1 MREWPLNPPSRFN
14 PSLSPANGGCLKQP
28 SKFPSRSLRSLGAL
42 LRFGPGSGNSIEA
55 EAGGFPIWLRVRGK
69 VKAGLPG
76 LEADE

>member
-1 MREWPLNPPSRFN
+1 
-14 PSLSPANGGCLKQP
+14 
-28 SKFPSRSLRSLGAL
+28 L